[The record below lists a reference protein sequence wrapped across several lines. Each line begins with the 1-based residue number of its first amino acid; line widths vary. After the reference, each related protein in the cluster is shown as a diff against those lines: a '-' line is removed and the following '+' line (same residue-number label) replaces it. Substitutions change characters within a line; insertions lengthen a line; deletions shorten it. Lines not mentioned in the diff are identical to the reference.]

1 MVDKAENEH
10 GRKDKEDEDD
20 EESMIAGEQFGM
32 VDFSKMFDGTT
43 EHAADAMDFSDED
56 ELADEIGED
65 EDKENEADV
74 GTSAREDD
82 SGDESDDLLKELEQ
96 EGMQGVD
103 EVEASEII
111 PGGGLFG
118 NQIAPEGSGIEQDA
132 NGVEQ
137 VEQSESQRPMDDTN
151 MENDKLEK
159 LKQEERQDKLLKVF
173 YPSFHK
179 GKPIKMTD
187 LFPVVPL
194 DFPYQQ
200 PPPVGAIPLVPTK
213 IQFDVKPDSR
223 KDFRSSGKKLIQV
236 KSSSQRGVMSLPE
249 RRVISLEGKTI
260 EELRDEVDDSRKK
273 QKEQNAKRYRDYEEL
288 STKLSEY
295 NKDLV
300 LSTADWDDGAIMDGK
315 LAIFPS
321 LETGKA
327 AKSAF
332 LAQSGA
338 RMRLM
343 DTPMDDWDDGQGGQ
357 NILEGHIYPDD
368 INLRLDLNDPGLLFE
383 DEEAKLQRRK
393 KRRLIAASTGEK
405 IIHAVIP
412 ADAKVLDSRYNVSN
426 DRAYDILKKNYHAKV
441 RSTIGNLTIE
451 HAPPAMRLQSPYYS
465 VKPAPKTLRMFHR
478 PRFVVR
484 SNTTMLFSRPK
495 VRRRKKDRGKSLE
508 ELFPESGGLTLGDT
522 GRFFFMEYSEE
533 QPAVLNKFGMG
544 SKIINYY
551 RKMSDGD
558 TSRPKLPV
566 GETHVLGIEDRSPF
580 WNFGFVEKG
589 SIVPTFY
596 NQMVRAPIFRH
607 DSAITDFLL
616 VRSSGMG
623 SSQRYF
629 LKSIDNLYTV
639 GQTFPAVE
647 VPGPHSRKV
656 SAISKNRLKMIVYRI
671 LNSDEHQRLLVKD
684 ISTHFPEHTDMQNRQ
699 RLKEFMEYQ
708 RSGEDQGFWKLKS
721 HQQVPGY
728 ETTRE
733 MISPEDICLLES
745 MKCAR
750 QHFGDIEKLRRERL
764 EEVNENGSNNGNG
777 NTNSNNS
784 NRDSSPVPVSHREEL
799 QEMELAPWNMT
810 RNFIQATQGKAMLQI
825 HGKGDPSSN
834 GSAFSFLKISMKGGF
849 LKNVESEVG
858 TPVSPKEV
866 KKTGKSHSNAND
878 KGANTHSYNV
888 AEQQKLYDEEIAKV
902 WYRQQEILGSESENH
917 GKPRKVSDE
926 EMKDSHYMRTANQR
940 VNQEVDEKPRYLK
953 ITRMVRNS
961 YGILERQVDI
971 VKDPK
976 VVELYVKKRQ
986 AKLLEDPTEL
996 DSNSLVLTNDAEE
1009 NLKVKKRL
1017 EEALAKLQKQQ
1028 EKKKKKTSGITPANI
1043 DSHGRIS
1050 GRGIGKGKSTSRRCA
1065 TCGMLGHI
1073 RTNKCCPLYYTI
1085 HNKSNPNYIPGSEK
1099 SAHLLKMT
1107 EQNKK

>member
-1 MVDKAENEH
+1 MPDKVRNGNEA
-10 GRKDKEDEDD
+10 KDSEEEDG
-20 EESMIAGEQFGM
+20 ESMIASEQFGM
-32 VDFSKMFDGTT
+32 VDFSKMFDGST

-56 ELADEIGED
+56 ELAEEVE
-65 EDKENEADV
+65 EDKGKGDEEAESRDV
-74 GTSAREDD
+74 GGDESD
-82 SGDESDDLLKELEQ
+82 DESDDLLKELEQ

-118 NQIAPEGSGIEQDA
+118 NQIAPDSSKPDVR
-132 NGVEQ
+132 VEQ
-137 VEQSESQRPMDDTN
+137 EKLPKQGSPVDDADVE
-151 MENDKLEK
+151 KKKIEK
-159 LKQEERQDKLLKVF
+159 LKEKERREKLLRVF
-173 YPSFHK
+173 YPSFHR
-179 GKPIKMTD
+179 GEPIKMTE

-200 PPPVGAIPLVPTK
+200 PPPVGPIPLIPTK
-213 IQFDVKPDSR
+213 IQFDVRPDSR
-223 KDFRSSGKKLIQV
+223 KDFRSSGKKTVQV

-260 EELRDEVDDSRKK
+260 EQLRDEVDESGKKRKD
-273 QKEQNAKRYRDYEEL
+273 QKAKRSRDHEIRSTEL
-288 STKLSEY
+288 SDY

-300 LSTADWDDGAIMDGK
+300 LSTADWDDDEILEGTIDGAG
-315 LAIFPS
+315 LNGVRVS
-321 LETGKA
+321 EN
-327 AKSAF
+327 
-332 LAQSGA
+332 GA
-338 RMRLM
+338 RVRLV
-343 DTPMDDWDDGQGGQ
+343 DTSMDDWDEGQQGQ
-357 NILEGHIYPDD
+357 NILEGHLYPED

-393 KRRLIAASTGEK
+393 KRRLAAASTGEK

-412 ADAKVLDSRYNVSN
+412 GNSKVLESRYNVSN

-451 HAPPAMRLQSPYYS
+451 HAPPAIRLQSPYYS
-465 VKPAPKTLRMFHR
+465 VKPTPKTLRMFHR

-495 VRRRKKDRGKSLE
+495 PRRRKKDRGKSVE
-508 ELFPESGGLTLGDT
+508 DLFSETGSLTLGDT
-522 GRFFFMEYSEE
+522 GHFFFLEYSEE

-551 RKMSDGD
+551 RKMTDGD

-616 VRSSGMG
+616 VRSSGRG

-764 EEVNENGSNNGNG
+764 EEVDDSGAA
-777 NTNSNNS
+777 TNSNANDT
-784 NRDSSPVPVSHREEL
+784 NRDSSPAPTSHREEL
-799 QEMELAPWNMT
+799 QEMELAPWNTT

-858 TPVSPKEV
+858 TPVSQKET
-866 KKTGKSHSNAND
+866 KRQGKVHGGAND
-878 KGANTHSYNV
+878 KGGNAHSYNV

-902 WYRQQEILGSESENH
+902 WYRQQEVLGSENENH

-940 VNQEVDEKPRYLK
+940 VNKEVDEMPRYLK

-971 VKDPK
+971 IKDPK

-1107 EQNKK
+1107 EQSKK